1 MQLIIISGQIG
12 SGKTTISKLFRNKGY
27 KHIDSDILAKSLI
40 KKNKVLQERI
50 KGAFNDLVNTSQISV
65 SMIKNILCKSK
76 ENKDIINSIVHPI
89 FYNTLNNMLKDYK
102 NDNLVIE
109 VPLIETLANIKYD
122 FTTIVLDTNLSNRTK
137 RYLKKGNSELYFFKK
152 IDSYQKSREFYIN
165 NADHII
171 SNNDTM
177 EQLEERFN
185 DLYSILKNE

>member
-102 NDNLVIE
+102 NDNIVIE

>member
-50 KGAFNDLVNTSQISV
+50 KEAFNDLVNTSQISI

-102 NDNLVIE
+102 NDNIVIE
-109 VPLIETLANIKYD
+109 VPLIETLANIKYN

>member
-50 KGAFNDLVNTSQISV
+50 KEAFNDLVNTSQISI

-102 NDNLVIE
+102 NDNIVITDISR
-109 VPLIETLANIKYD
+109 VIIDLSLI
-122 FTTIVLDTNLSNRTK
+122 
-137 RYLKKGNSELYFFKK
+137 
-152 IDSYQKSREFYIN
+152 
-165 NADHII
+165 HI
-171 SNNDTM
+171 
-177 EQLEERFN
+177 
-185 DLYSILKNE
+185 